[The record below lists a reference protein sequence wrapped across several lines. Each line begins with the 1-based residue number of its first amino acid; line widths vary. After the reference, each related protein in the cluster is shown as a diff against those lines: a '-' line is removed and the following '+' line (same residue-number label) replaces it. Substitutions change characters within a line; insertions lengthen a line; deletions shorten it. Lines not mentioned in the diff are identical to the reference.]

1 MPSRPLSPTPAM
13 LRDPAVLLVL
23 MAVISV
29 QLLAFYVVCSQQMQK
44 AEERQSVARA
54 ERVATIDCLET
65 LSQMTFASCALRSA
79 KRQGSAVPNMMG
91 AAGHAGSTV
100 PAAYVLR

>member
-1 MPSRPLSPTPAM
+1 MPSRLLSPTQGM
-13 LRDPAVLLVL
+13 LRDPAVQLLL
-23 MAVISV
+23 MAIISV
-29 QLLAFYVVCSQQMQK
+29 QLLAFYMLCNQQVQK
-44 AEERQSVARA
+44 AEERQTAARA

-79 KRQGSAVPNMMG
+79 QRQGSG
-91 AAGHAGSTV
+91 APDMLGSSSAGGHAV